1 MKMNVKELAKE
12 QESYVIQ
19 CRHYLHS
26 HPELSTK
33 EVNTTRFIKEEL
45 EKMGVEV
52 QEFEGI
58 TGCVGTI
65 KGDKPG
71 KTVMLRADIDAL
83 PITENPGKS
92 YCSLNPGVMHAC
104 GHDNHMTGLLGAAML
119 LCERREEIAG
129 TVKLIF
135 QPAEEMS
142 PVGGSRG
149 MLHSGYMDDVE
160 AVFGLHVWPDLPH
173 GKIGVKAGPLMAATD
188 HFTINIHGKT
198 AHGAKPNQ
206 GIDAVVLGS
215 QFVMAAQTIVSR
227 KVDPL
232 DNAVVTF
239 GIFNAGTRYNI
250 IAGDCTLDGTVRTLN
265 EDTRAMIED
274 SMRKTLD
281 GLCLQSGATADINYG
296 HGYPALVNHEEDAE
310 LIRNTAIKLF
320 GKDDVVDVK
329 LPAMPAEDFSFYQ
342 RCIPGVF
349 FFLGVGPA
357 HELHS
362 PHFCWND
369 EAVIPAGIAFMKKIM
384 VLP

>member
-1 MKMNVKELAKE
+1 M
-12 QESYVIQ
+12 
-19 CRHYLHS
+19 LHMIEDRRAL
-26 HPELSTK
+26 HQIPELDRQLPETLAYL
-33 EVNTTRFIKEEL
+33 TAALTPLRCRLLRPMAGALCAYFDF
-45 EKMGVEV
+45 GAAR
-52 QEFEGI
+52 
-58 TGCVGTI
+58 TI
-65 KGDKPG
+65 AFRSD
-71 KTVMLRADIDAL
+71 ADAL
-83 PITENPGKS
+83 PVQEQTGLPFASRHPGK
-92 YCSLNPGVMHAC
+92 MHAC
-104 GHDNHMTGLLGAAML
+104 GHDAHMAMMLELARRLDRMEALPQNILL
-119 LCERREEIAG
+119 
-129 TVKLIF
+129 VF

-232 DNAVVTF
+232 DNAVLTF

-296 HGYPALVNHEEDAE
+296 HGYPALVNHEEDDE
-310 LIRNTAIKLF
+310 LIRDTAIKLF

-329 LPAMPAEDFSFYQ
+329 LPAMPAEDFSFYLKEKK
-342 RCIPGVF
+342 GAFVW
-349 FFLGVGPA
+349 LGTAKPDQDPVWP
-357 HELHS
+357 LHNS
-362 PHFCWND
+362 RFDVD
-369 EAVIPAGIAFMKKIM
+369 EDILWRGSSLLAQTAIDYLNK
-384 VLP
+384 